1 MDDAIFKKETEYLED
16 TPYGNILIG
25 FDSYIKGS
33 SSAAPG
39 GGRRKAGVDDTNRV
53 FSRSSVRY
61 NDITVYRL
69 FTSNVIDPQLA
80 DFVRKGFAW
89 ILILSYHPITCPNT
103 YQYFIH

>member
-1 MDDAIFKKETEYLED
+1 MGPARLTPRQTAMDDAIYKKETEYLED

-25 FDSYIKGS
+25 FDNYIKGS

-61 NDITVYRL
+61 NDITVGVSL
-69 FTSNVIDPQLA
+69 GIFSFLM
-80 DFVRKGFAW
+80 
-89 ILILSYHPITCPNT
+89 
-103 YQYFIH
+103 

>member
-1 MDDAIFKKETEYLED
+1 MGPARLTPRQTTMDDAIYKRETEYLED

-25 FDSYIKGS
+25 FDNYIKGS

-61 NDITVYRL
+61 NDITVRAL
-69 FTSNVIDPQLA
+69 FKFN
-80 DFVRKGFAW
+80 
-89 ILILSYHPITCPNT
+89 
-103 YQYFIH
+103 YF